1 LCGEKNTRAEE
12 SACKL
17 TETADLSTALRFG
30 RDDKFVATLIAN
42 YLANLSSRPKR
53 SAVERSAVF
62 WTIRASAPWF
72 SHTLFS
78 PATAWIRKKYD
89 FFSKLFKPLKDRI
102 FPSKRIFPPPL

>member
-1 LCGEKNTRAEE
+1 MR
-12 SACKL
+12 
-17 TETADLSTALRFG
+17 LSLRKGAHVDPSGAAHQEIRVRFG